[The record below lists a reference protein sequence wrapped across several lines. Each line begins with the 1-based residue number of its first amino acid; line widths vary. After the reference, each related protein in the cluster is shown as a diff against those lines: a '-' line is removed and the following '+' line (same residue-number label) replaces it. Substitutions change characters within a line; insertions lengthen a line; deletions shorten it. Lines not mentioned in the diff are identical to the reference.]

1 MNNKTDLEA
10 QIDAIIKKKL
20 GERLPHTCMTCA
32 LFQFN
37 KEKKTGV
44 SRNRYCQYHGE
55 IKLVK
60 GVCQMWSLADDLAAR
75 QPRNVTV

>member
-1 MNNKTDLEA
+1 MNNEMLEA
-10 QIDAIIKKKL
+10 QIEEIIKMKL

-37 KEKKTGV
+37 TEAKKGV
-44 SRNRYCQYHGE
+44 ARNRYCQYHGE

-60 GVCQMWSLADDLAAR
+60 GVCQMWSLADDLACR
-75 QPRNVTV
+75 QPRNITV